1 MHQLAYLVAL
11 VVGTIWYGS
20 LATVAGWLRRP
31 RTPGSFL
38 DTVGRDWSRLLLRA
52 AGVTVS
58 VHGLEHVPDQGPA
71 IIASNHQSF
80 FDMLA
85 ILAHVPR
92 PVKFVAKKELRGVPF
107 FGSAI
112 WAAGH
117 IFIDRQNRARAF
129 ATYER
134 AAADMVERRAHL
146 LIYPEGTRSRSGL
159 VLPFK
164 KGPAV
169 VAIASGV
176 AVVPCYCAGTFGIL
190 PKGSILVRPRA
201 VQVLF
206 GPAIP
211 SAGLTYDD
219 REAYTERIRRGVLA
233 LRAASM
239 DAPADDPAT
248 RRV

>member
-1 MHQLAYLVAL
+1 MHQIAYLLAL
-11 VVGTIWYGS
+11 IVGTIWYGS
-20 LATVAGWLRRP
+20 LATLAGLLRRP

-38 DTVGRDWSRLLLRA
+38 DTVGRDWARLLLGA
-52 AGVTVS
+52 SGVTVT
-58 VHGLEHVPDQGPA
+58 VIGLEHVPAAGPVMLV
-71 IIASNHQSF
+71 SNHQSF

-92 PVKFVAKKELRGVPF
+92 PIKFVAKKELRLVPI
-107 FGSAI
+107 FGSAL

-117 IFIDRQNRARAF
+117 IFLDRQNRKRAF

-134 AAADMVERRAHL
+134 AAADMVARRAHL
-146 LIYPEGTRSRSGL
+146 LIFPEGTRSRTGL

-169 VAIASGV
+169 LAVASGV

-190 PKGSILVRPRA
+190 PKGSILVRPRP

-219 REAYTERIRRGVLA
+219 REVFTRQLRDAILA
-233 LRAASM
+233 LRAISVDGEQGQAE
-239 DAPADDPAT
+239 
-248 RRV
+248 

>member
-1 MHQLAYLVAL
+1 MHQVAYLVAL
-11 VVGTIWYGS
+11 VLGTIWYGS
-20 LATVAGWLRRP
+20 QATLAWWLRRP
-31 RTPGSFL
+31 RTPGSLL

-52 AGVTVS
+52 AGVTVT
-58 VHGLEHVPDQGPA
+58 VHGLEHLPVEGPV

-85 ILAHVPR
+85 ILAFVPR
-92 PVKFVAKKELRGVPF
+92 PVKFVAKKELRRVPF
-107 FGSAI
+107 FGSAVA
-112 WAAGH
+112 AAGH
-117 IFIDRQNRARAF
+117 IFIDRGNRKRAF

-134 AAADMVERRAHL
+134 AAEDMVTMQAHL
-146 LIYPEGTRSRSGL
+146 LIFPEGTRSRTGL

-211 SAGLTYDD
+211 AAGLTYDD
-219 REAYTERIRRGVLA
+219 REAFTERMRQAILA
-233 LRAASM
+233 LRGASM
-239 DAPADDPAT
+239 DGGTGPAE
-248 RRV
+248 